1 MSRPLL
7 TALLVSVLVH
17 TVIVLVLF
25 NIRFR
30 ENPVLVLHPELSRA
44 LEMSVLKPALQT
56 SVDQSAPPET
66 IVESEPDI
74 PVSPT
79 LQVSESETQSSD
91 PYTIPEQVTQPIDS
105 IYHVTHDTLFMIDT
119 VYLAKGDYIPVRDS
133 LFIAK
138 QQSPFYKKD
147 RLDLPPDQ
155 FNLPR
160 MLFQGA
166 KKVSE
171 LVGGTLEPKLDFI
184 PTQAE
189 LEALELIW
197 KHHRIT
203 GQNIYAQMDTSIKMS
218 KQDMDRI
225 LSALVDRGI
234 LKRKIVSPEYKVM
247 LFVAEVEVSS
257 KNLRNRVYEYE
268 PLLPRDDMKRF
279 LNALYYQLKTGQ
291 DAEFVK
297 DSKIL
302 YNTEHV
308 KKLLDRL
315 FMDRKDDE

>member
-1 MSRPLL
+1 M
-7 TALLVSVLVH
+7 
-17 TVIVLVLF
+17 
-25 NIRFR
+25 
-30 ENPVLVLHPELSRA
+30 LVLHPELSRA
-44 LEMSVLKPALQT
+44 LEMSVLRPSLQT
-56 SVDQSAPPET
+56 NLDQQALPDKVVKPEPDMPESPVLPVSEPET
-66 IVESEPDI
+66 Q
-74 PVSPT
+74 T
-79 LQVSESETQSSD
+79 SD
-91 PYTIPEQVTQPIDS
+91 PFTIPEHVMQPIDS

-119 VYLAKGDYIPVRDS
+119 VYLAKGEYNPVRDS
-133 LFIAK
+133 LFTARQK
-138 QQSPFYKKD
+138 NPFYKKD

-171 LVGGTLEPKLDFI
+171 LVSGTSEPKLDFI

-225 LSALVDRGI
+225 LSVLVDRGI

-247 LFVAEVEVSS
+247 LFVAEVEVSP

-297 DSKIL
+297 DSKTL

-308 KKLLDRL
+308 KKLLDRF
-315 FMDRKDDE
+315 FMDREESE